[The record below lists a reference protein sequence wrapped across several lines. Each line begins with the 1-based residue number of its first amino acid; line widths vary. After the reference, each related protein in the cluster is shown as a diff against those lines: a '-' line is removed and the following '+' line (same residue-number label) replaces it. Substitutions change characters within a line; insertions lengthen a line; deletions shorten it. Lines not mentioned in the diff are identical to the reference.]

1 MHKPAHHL
9 FRPDEANSPASPGR
23 SAAFIRLAA
32 AAAALL
38 GFMLTSP
45 AAQADSY
52 TAKVFAASLN
62 VRSEPAGSAEIKG
75 SVKSGALVAV
85 TDEQHGWLKIRT
97 GNLTGWVAG
106 YYLKKTGGSAPPSQT
121 AVAAATRLAA
131 RSPST
136 ATVTADSLRI
146 RSGPGTDYD
155 VVGSLQARAAVTI
168 LSRRSGW
175 LNIRTAGGAVGWVAE
190 PYVSAGTPAVSVA
203 AAGRTSGGAAA
214 GRPASDGLRG
224 KRIVVD
230 PGHGGDDPGM
240 IGTTYG
246 TLEKDLNLQ
255 TALYLRD
262 DLKAA
267 GASVTMTR
275 TRDDERPALFSRAG
289 LAESVSADAFISIHF
304 NSSPKKVSGTLT
316 FFYSQSDDMKLA
328 RAIENRLGDGIG
340 LKSNGVSFGNYQI
353 LRENETPA
361 TLVELGF
368 LTNPG
373 DESIIRKASYQRKA
387 AQAIANGIA
396 DYFSQ

>member
-1 MHKPAHHL
+1 
-9 FRPDEANSPASPGR
+9 
-23 SAAFIRLAA
+23 
-32 AAAALL
+32 
-38 GFMLTSP
+38 
-45 AAQADSY
+45 
-52 TAKVFAASLN
+52 
-62 VRSEPAGSAEIKG
+62 
-75 SVKSGALVAV
+75 
-85 TDEQHGWLKIRT
+85 
-97 GNLTGWVAG
+97 
-106 YYLKKTGGSAPPSQT
+106 
-121 AVAAATRLAA
+121 
-131 RSPST
+131 
-136 ATVTADSLRI
+136 
-146 RSGPGTDYD
+146 
-155 VVGSLQARAAVTI
+155 
-168 LSRRSGW
+168 
-175 LNIRTAGGAVGWVAE
+175 
-190 PYVSAGTPAVSVA
+190 
-203 AAGRTSGGAAA
+203 
-214 GRPASDGLRG
+214 
-224 KRIVVD
+224 
-230 PGHGGDDPGM
+230 M

>member
-1 MHKPAHHL
+1 
-9 FRPDEANSPASPGR
+9 
-23 SAAFIRLAA
+23 
-32 AAAALL
+32 
-38 GFMLTSP
+38 
-45 AAQADSY
+45 
-52 TAKVFAASLN
+52 
-62 VRSEPAGSAEIKG
+62 
-75 SVKSGALVAV
+75 
-85 TDEQHGWLKIRT
+85 
-97 GNLTGWVAG
+97 
-106 YYLKKTGGSAPPSQT
+106 
-121 AVAAATRLAA
+121 
-131 RSPST
+131 
-136 ATVTADSLRI
+136 
-146 RSGPGTDYD
+146 
-155 VVGSLQARAAVTI
+155 
-168 LSRRSGW
+168 
-175 LNIRTAGGAVGWVAE
+175 
-190 PYVSAGTPAVSVA
+190 
-203 AAGRTSGGAAA
+203 SGGAAA